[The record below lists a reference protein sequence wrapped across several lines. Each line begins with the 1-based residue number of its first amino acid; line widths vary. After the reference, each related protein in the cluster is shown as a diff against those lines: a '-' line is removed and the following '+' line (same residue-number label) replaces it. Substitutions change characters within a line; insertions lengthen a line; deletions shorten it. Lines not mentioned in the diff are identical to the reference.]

1 MHLIQPKPPP
11 KRYDPNEENER
22 PLLALKVDARRFNR
36 ALKRADKEARI
47 REGEEELKF
56 SDDEVTE
63 DSGGG
68 SEEADE

>member
-1 MHLIQPKPPP
+1 M
-11 KRYDPNEENER
+11 
-22 PLLALKVDARRFNR
+22 KVDARRFNR
-36 ALKRADKEARI
+36 ALKRADREARI